1 MQLLYKLFGRLTKDK
16 FKHYLKT
23 RLIYYVIGLIILLIG
38 GVKGLVMTT
47 LLILSFFL
55 GWTTSKLI
63 NAFKDWRLT
72 QRLNRIHFTAVE
84 YDQMQRERDLAI
96 AAFQTVTKEAAAS
109 ERRSGS
115 DLARGRQPRS
125 VRFTESDI
133 REFMAQNGME
143 EQQ

>member
-1 MQLLYKLFGRLTKDK
+1 MQLLYKMFGRLTKDK
-16 FKHYLKT
+16 VKHYLKT
-23 RLIYYVIGLIILLIG
+23 RLIYYVIVLIIFVIG

-47 LLILSFFL
+47 LIILSFFL
-55 GWTTSKLI
+55 GWITSKLI

-84 YDQMQRERDLAI
+84 YEQMQRERDLAI
-96 AAFQTVTKEAAAS
+96 AAFQTVTREAAAS

-115 DLARGRQPRS
+115 DQARGRQSRQ

-133 REFMAQNGME
+133 REYMTQHGLE
-143 EQQ
+143 PSE